1 MCRSIPSSSTTS
13 DARAGGARLAR
24 LLAALSLLLL
34 APFRPVLAGA
44 AEITMFAAASA
55 TDALGEIAKRYDA
68 GGHGR
73 IVVSFASSSTLAK
86 QIENGAPADLYLS
99 ADEVWMDHLAS
110 RNLIVPASRIDYLGN
125 TLVLIAPKDSTLALA
140 IAPGFPL
147 AASLGDGRLAMGDP
161 DHVPAGIYGKAA
173 LEKLGVWQQVA
184 PKLARAEDVR
194 GALAYVERGEAAAG
208 IVYATDAARAQV
220 RVVATFPA
228 DAHPPIRYPLAL
240 VAGRDTSAAR
250 AFYEYLR
257 GPAARAVWEKYGFTV
272 N

>member
-1 MCRSIPSSSTTS
+1 VSRSTQRSSTAS
-13 DARAGGARLAR
+13 DAHGRRAG
-24 LLAALSLLLL
+24 LLAALSFFLL
-34 APFRPVLAGA
+34 AAFAPARAGTA
-44 AEITMFAAASA
+44 DVTMFAAAS
-55 TDALGEIAKRYDA
+55 TTEALGEIARDYEA
-68 GGHGR
+68 TGHGH

-99 ADEVWMDHLAS
+99 ADEVWMDYLAQ
-110 RNLIVPASRIDYLGN
+110 RHLIVPTSRIDYLGN
-125 TLVLIAPKDSTLALA
+125 TLVLIAPKESTLALT

-161 DHVPAGIYGKAA
+161 DHVPAGIYAKAA
-173 LEKLGVWQQVA
+173 LEKLGVWQAVM

-220 RVVATFPA
+220 RLVSAFPP
-228 DAHPPIRYPLAL
+228 DTYPPIRYPMAL
-240 VAGRDTSAAR
+240 VAGHDTAAAR
-250 AFYEYLR
+250 AFYDHLR
-257 GPAARAVWEKYGFTV
+257 GPSARAVFERYGFTL